1 MSMFVATRHPN
12 WSSTMACISS
22 VPAPAPAPSRKESRS
37 EPQPGRVW
45 LLFPRFYHGSSAVL
59 CSLQREFGI
68 GAVQVATRLSPSPSA
83 GYYNQHRSTK
93 VAGRR
98 VHLGRDGPV
107 PRRVTKS
114 QASVSVCQCVGAN
127 AGGLLGCWAA
137 RPLQPLRPSF
147 VSSCLISPRCP
158 LHLARPV
165 THHTHHTPH
174 TPHTTHL
181 VHAPLRAPSRAPSL
195 AVRDKRATFGKWV
208 QAGIASCT

>member
-127 AGGLLGCWAA
+127 AGGLLGCPAAATTSSFLRLLMPYLAAMSSAPRAPRHTPHAPYTTHTTHHTPRTCTVA
-137 RPLQPLRPSF
+137 RP
-147 VSSCLISPRCP
+147 V
-158 LHLARPV
+158 ARPV
-165 THHTHHTPH
+165 TRCP
-174 TPHTTHL
+174 
-181 VHAPLRAPSRAPSL
+181 R
-195 AVRDKRATFGKWV
+195 
-208 QAGIASCT
+208 